1 MAGKRHFLV
10 LTASAGVEDA
20 VADQARAALQELG
33 FCAARARRLA
43 VTAVEIGFVGPVLE
57 GFESEAL
64 GLRGPVDANVV
75 AAEGRRK
82 RVLIADM
89 DSTIIG
95 VECID
100 ELADYA
106 GVKAEVA
113 KVTEA
118 AMRGELDF
126 EGALIARVGLLRGL
140 SEDVLGRCY
149 RERVRLNPGA
159 RTLVRTMNALG
170 AATALVSGGFTFFTE
185 RVAAAAG
192 FGFSRANRLIV
203 ADGFLSGEVER
214 PILGKAAKLEAL
226 EEMVG
231 ALGLGAEAAV
241 AVGDGANDLAM
252 VEAAGLGVAYHAKP
266 ALARASDARLDHSDL
281 TAILALQGIPATEWV
296 RDDA

>member
-1 MAGKRHFLV
+1 VAGKRHFLV

-20 VADQARAALQELG
+20 LGERARASLQALDL
-33 FCAARARRLA
+33 CAALPRRLA
-43 VTAVEIGFVGPVLE
+43 PTAVEIGFVGALPE
-57 GFESEAL
+57 PFDTSAL
-64 GLRGPVDANVV
+64 GLGGAVDANVV
-75 AAEGRRK
+75 AADGRRK

-106 GVKAEVA
+106 GVKPEVA
-113 KVTEA
+113 EITEA

-126 EGALIARVGLLRGL
+126 EGALIARVALLKGLP
-140 SEDVLGRCY
+140 EEVLGRCFQ
-149 RERVRLNPGA
+149 ERVRLNPGA

-170 AATALVSGGFTFFTE
+170 AETTLVSGGFTYFTE

-192 FGFSRANRLIV
+192 FASGRANRLV
-203 ADGFLSGEVER
+203 VEDGRLTGEVER

-226 EEMVG
+226 EAIVG
-231 ALGLGAEAAV
+231 RLGIGAEAAV

-252 VEAAGLGVAYHAKP
+252 IVAAGLGIAYRAKP
-266 ALARASDARLDHSDL
+266 ALVLAADARLDHSDL
-281 TAILALQGIPATEWV
+281 TAILALQGIPEAEWV
-296 RDDA
+296 EDFA